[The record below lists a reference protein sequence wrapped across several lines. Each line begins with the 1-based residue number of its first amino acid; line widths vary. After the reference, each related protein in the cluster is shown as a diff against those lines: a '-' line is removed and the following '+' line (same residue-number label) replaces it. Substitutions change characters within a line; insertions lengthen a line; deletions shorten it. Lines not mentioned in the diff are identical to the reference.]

1 MATVA
6 IRPELIIWARDR
18 AGLTD
23 DAMTKRFRRFNEW
36 LSGEAQPTLRQ
47 LESLAGMT
55 YTPLG
60 YFFLSEP
67 PDERL
72 PIPDFRTLRDKPV
85 LRPSPNLLET
95 VQRMQRRQNWMREFL
110 IEEREDALQ
119 FVGSVALNASVLQVA
134 ASIRQ
139 VLGIGESW
147 ASEQP
152 SWTEALTSL
161 REAAERAGMLLVIS
175 SVVGNNN
182 HRKLSTDEFRGF
194 VLRDEYA
201 PLIFVNGADFKSAQM
216 FTMAHELAHVW
227 LGESGVFNLRV
238 FEPTDHEVEIFCNRV
253 AAEFLIPERELRP
266 AWQDA
271 QRTEEPFQT
280 IARQFKVSTIV
291 AARRLRDLGFM
302 SRERFFEFYE
312 EYLVDERRKKE
323 KKADGGDFYNTQ
335 NVRVGKRF
343 ASAVIRAAKEG
354 RLLYRDA
361 YALTGLYGNT
371 FDKYAESLGFAT
383 NR

>member
-6 IRPELIIWARDR
+6 INPELIIWARDR

-23 DAMTKRFRRFNEW
+23 DALVKRFRRFNDW
-36 LSGEAQPTLRQ
+36 LSGDAQPTLRQ

-60 YFFLSEP
+60 YFFLPEP

-72 PIPDFRTLRDKPV
+72 PIPDFRTVRDQPV
-85 LRPSPNLLET
+85 LRPSPNLLEM

-110 IEEREDALQ
+110 IEEREDPLQ
-119 FVGSVALNASVLQVA
+119 FVGSVDLNAEMVELA
-134 ASIRQ
+134 ASIRE
-139 VLGIGESW
+139 VLGIGENW
-147 ASEQP
+147 AREQP
-152 SWTEALTSL
+152 SWSEALAAL
-161 REAAERAGMLLVIS
+161 REAVERAGILVVMS

-194 VLRDEYA
+194 VLKDEYA

-227 LGESGVFNLRV
+227 LGQSGVFNLRAL
-238 FEPTDHEVEIFCNRV
+238 EPSDHEVEIFCNRV
-253 AAEFLIPERELRP
+253 AAEFLVPQEELRGVW
-266 AWQDA
+266 AEA
-271 QRTEEPFQT
+271 QRTKEPYQT
-280 IARQFKVSTIV
+280 VARRFEVSTIV
-291 AARRLRDLGFM
+291 AARRLRDLGFIN
-302 SRERFFEFYE
+302 RERFFEFYE
-312 EYLVDERRKKE
+312 EYLADERRKKG
-323 KKADGGDFYNTQ
+323 KKADDGDFYNTQ

>member
-6 IRPELIIWARDR
+6 IKPELIIWARDR

-23 DAMTKRFRRFNEW
+23 DALVKRFRRFNDW
-36 LSGEAQPTLRQ
+36 LTGEAQPTLRQ

-60 YFFLSEP
+60 YFFLPEP

-72 PIPDFRTLRDKPV
+72 PIPDFRTVRDEPV

-119 FVGSVALNASVLQVA
+119 FVGSVGLNASVVEVA

-139 VLGIGESW
+139 VLGIGEGW

-152 SWTEALTSL
+152 SWTQALTEL
-161 REAAERAGMLLVIS
+161 REAAERAGMLVVIS

-201 PLIFVNGADFKSAQM
+201 PLVFVNGADFKSAQM

-227 LGESGVFNLRV
+227 LGQSGVFNLRV

-253 AAEFLIPERELRP
+253 AAEFLIPEMELRP
-266 AWQDA
+266 AWQEA
-271 QRTEEPFQT
+271 RRTEEPFQT
-280 IARQFKVSTIV
+280 IAKQFKVSTIV
-291 AARRLRDLGFM
+291 AARRLRDLGFI
-302 SRERFFEFYE
+302 SRERFFEFHE
-312 EYLVDERRKKE
+312 EYLADERRRKE

-361 YALTGLYGNT
+361 YALTGLHGNT